1 MRKLWCDV
9 QENYFLMRHSDFE
22 LLNHRYSNKNTLIL
36 SFQNNLRFMKKRIY
50 YLCFLA
56 LIMVLNG
63 CSPNIPQSSVLNFKT
78 ENNLN
83 FKYFSNG
90 HLQKEHYAF
99 KQLKKNG
106 RVAGEIVRASDASV
120 WSGISASLNS
130 PIRLSE
136 GKKFE
141 INVWMDHLGTFSF
154 KLEGS
159 TDGGTDRV
167 ISVKNTKINQWETL
181 LFDFTDA
188 IYDSPS
194 YPKIAIFTD
203 LNSKPTGKDVT
214 SYFSNIHQLPSKNP
228 QTIVGNKD
236 EAITIVVI
244 GSSTAAGTGP
254 KDFKNAWVNRY
265 RRKLQELNGYN
276 QVINLAV
283 GGYTTYQLLPTEAEV
298 PTDRPQPDPLHNVTK
313 ALSLSPDAVLIN
325 LPSNDANKGYSVKEQ
340 LDNYTKICQPL
351 YDLEIPVWVSTTQGR
366 NMEKEKQ
373 KVQII
378 MRDSTEIRFG
388 RKTLD
393 FWRDI
398 AEWSGDIKPQYNSG
412 DGIHLNDEGHRL
424 LFEEVWLNNV
434 HGAILD
440 KKMRIVRKDSAY
452 SSPLSY
458 DNYTLVW
465 QDEFNGTMLDAANWT
480 HELGDGC
487 PELCGWGNRE
497 KVWYGSEYAQVK
509 NGKLVITANPDT
521 VHQGYW
527 TGARIITNGKVDFQ
541 FGRIDIR
548 AKLPETKGQW
558 PALWLLGTNRF
569 EKGWPYCGEI
579 DIMEEKGHMPHQIR
593 GTIHYKGT
601 NNYLNSSGTKYELK
615 YSNFS
620 DDFHVFS
627 IVWDKERIKFYVD
640 DQLFGEQIFSNL
652 NIVTDDN
659 PFLKPF
665 YMIIN
670 NAVGGVYGG
679 DPDATSIFP
688 QTLEVDYVRYFK
700 EKQ

>member
-1 MRKLWCDV
+1 
-9 QENYFLMRHSDFE
+9 
-22 LLNHRYSNKNTLIL
+22 
-36 SFQNNLRFMKKRIY
+36 MKKRIY
-50 YLCFLA
+50 FLCSLA
-56 LIMVLNG
+56 LIIVLNG
-63 CSPNIPQSSVLNFKT
+63 CSPNIPQNSILDFKKGDSFK
-78 ENNLN
+78 

-90 HLQKEHYAF
+90 HLQKEQYAF
-99 KQLKKNG
+99 KKVNKNG
-106 RVAGEIVRASDASV
+106 RVAGEIVRAADASV
-120 WSGISASLNS
+120 WSGLSASLNA

-136 GKKFE
+136 GKKIE
-141 INVWMDHLGTFSF
+141 ISVWMDHIGSFAF

-159 TDGGTDRV
+159 TNGGADRA
-167 ISVKNTKINQWETL
+167 ISVKNTKVNQWETL
-181 LFDFTDA
+181 LFDFSTA
-188 IYDSPS
+188 IYDTPS
-194 YPKIAIFTD
+194 YSKIAVFVD

-214 SYFSNIHQLPSKNP
+214 SYFSNIHQLPSENT
-228 QTIVGNKD
+228 QTTVGNKD

-265 RRKLQELNGYN
+265 RKKLQELNGYN

-283 GGYTTYQLLPTEAEV
+283 GGYTTYQLLPSDSKV
-298 PTDRPQPDPLHNVTK
+298 LTDRPQPNPLHNVTK
-313 ALSLSPDAVLIN
+313 ALSLNPDAVLIN

-351 YDLEIPVWVSTTQGR
+351 NNRNIPVWVSTTQGR
-366 NMEKEKQ
+366 NMEKQKQ

-378 MRDSTEIRFG
+378 VRDSTEIRFG

-393 FWRDI
+393 FWRDLT
-398 AEWSGDIKPQYNSG
+398 EWSGDIKPQYDSG
-412 DGIHLNDEGHRL
+412 DGIHLNDKGHKL
-424 LFEEVWLNNV
+424 LFDEVWSNNV
-434 HGAILD
+434 HGEILD
-440 KKMRIVRKDSAY
+440 KKKGIIRKDSAY
-452 SSPLSY
+452 SSPLAY

-465 QDEFNGTMLDAANWT
+465 QDEFNGTVLDAANWT

-487 PELCGWGNRE
+487 PELCGWGNNE
-497 KVWYGSEYAQVK
+497 KVWYSPESTDVK
-509 NGKLVITANPDT
+509 DGKLIITANPDT
-521 VHQGYW
+521 EHQGYW

-558 PALWLLGTNRF
+558 PALWLLGTNRLK
-569 EKGWPYCGEI
+569 KGWPYCGEI
-579 DIMEEKGHMPHQIR
+579 DIMEEKGHMPHQVR

-601 NNYLNSSGTKYELK
+601 NNYLNSSSTKYELK
-615 YSNFS
+615 YSDFS

-627 IVWDKERIKFYVD
+627 IEWTKELIKFYVD
-640 DQLFGEQIFSNL
+640 DQLYGEQIFSAH
-652 NIVTDDN
+652 NIVPDDN

-679 DPDATSIFP
+679 DPDATSVFP

-700 EKQ
+700 EKK